1 MQAFRLKRGG
11 CCARLQVHVGYGP
24 LRDAGQP
31 RAWTGRA
38 AWHQHRRHGL
48 CQGAQ
53 LPGLCGLR
61 QQRDRGCAWGGRRG
75 EGQEGLGAHRA
86 PHLSF
91 SSLLCPLSYPDGY
104 KYYDRHTIMGL
115 PYTPRRL
122 DGASLRARRMR
133 ARRPA
138 LPPPHRSALRC
149 RAAGRSGL
157 ARSGMA
163 RATLRASRTPQ
174 SYRRSIC
181 RFVQT
186 LSCRSLHVQNYKHRA
201 SMPMHVQSLSECG
214 IVATGTATSVTRAA
228 RWVASH
234 TLMPRLAS
242 RPPTPR
248 RSTRS
253 STACRRT
260 SCSVRQQLSILCC
273 PPEPGLTAAWHR
285 RHVDARALRLRRHD
299 ADQPHRRIL

>member
-1 MQAFRLKRGG
+1 M
-11 CCARLQVHVGYGP
+11 
-24 LRDAGQP
+24 
-31 RAWTGRA
+31 
-38 AWHQHRRHGL
+38 
-48 CQGAQ
+48 
-53 LPGLCGLR
+53 
-61 QQRDRGCAWGGRRG
+61 
-75 EGQEGLGAHRA
+75 
-86 PHLSF
+86 
-91 SSLLCPLSYPDGY
+91 
-104 KYYDRHTIMGL
+104 
-115 PYTPRRL
+115 
-122 DGASLRARRMR
+122 RARRTR

-157 ARSGMA
+157 ARSGMG
-163 RATLRASRTPQ
+163 RATPRVSRTHQ

-186 LSCRSLHVQNYKHRA
+186 LSSESIVENVHVQNYKHRA
-201 SMPMHVQSLSECG
+201 SMPVHVQSLSGCG

-228 RWVASH
+228 RWAASH
-234 TLMPRLAS
+234 TLMPRLGC
-242 RPPTPR
+242 RPPTLH

-273 PPEPGLTAAWHR
+273 PPEPSLTAAWHR

-299 ADQPHRRIL
+299 ADQPHRRLL